1 MHRQIPS
8 NRLITHYLLLLL
20 LVLISN
26 IGYAQPPG
34 GDGAPPPGGGPS
46 AITAVEIADLQT
58 SWMKKKL
65 KLDKEQTDQ
74 VLQIN
79 VQYINGVKELS
90 RNNST
95 ATDSILHRQEK
106 FTMLDK
112 NKDDS
117 LQRILS
123 EKQFGLYLK
132 NKTFLNSII
141 STSGNQGM
149 PPPPPPGGME

>member
-1 MHRQIPS
+1 MLRVLS
-8 NRLITHYLLLLL
+8 SFRSVTYYLLLSGLII
-20 LVLISN
+20 ISN
-26 IGYAQPPG
+26 PVKSQPPG
-34 GDGAPPPGGGPS
+34 GDGAPPPGGGPA

-90 RNNST
+90 RNNT
-95 ATDSILHRQEK
+95 APADSNQHQQEK
-106 FTMLDK
+106 LTALDK
-112 NKDDS
+112 IKGDS

-149 PPPPPPGGME
+149 PPPPGGME